1 MNILIKIINRGDDY
15 IVVTDNGNGQV
26 LAVINNSRD
35 DSDVVQTDKSEIIY
49 NDDMMLAL
57 ISMSIEDAD
66 YIYTFGDTEEQDK
79 LMSELTD
86 SALPKSISLDLS
98 DEENNKINRIISD
111 GDKSS
116 EEVVDA
122 ISELFL
128 SSNL

>member
-49 NDDMMLAL
+49 NDDMMLEL
-57 ISMSIEDAD
+57 IAMSIEDAD
-66 YIYTFGDTEEQDK
+66 YIYTFGDTSEQDK

-86 SALPKSISLDLS
+86 SALPQSISLDVS